1 MSKPI
6 LLGLGLMLLSNL
18 ALAETT
24 ATRLF
29 AIEFSTGP
37 TWDAAKPPHE
47 QAHFAEHSANLQRLR
62 KAEALRIGARLGE
75 RGLIVIA
82 AADEAAAKA
91 EIEQDPS
98 VKAGVFVY
106 QLNEFRV
113 FYGGSVEAPAR
124 KKP

>member
-1 MSKPI
+1 M
-6 LLGLGLMLLSNL
+6 
-18 ALAETT
+18 
-24 ATRLF
+24 
-29 AIEFSTGP
+29 
-37 TWDAAKPPHE
+37 
-47 QAHFAEHSANLQRLR
+47 
-62 KAEALRIGARLGE
+62 
-75 RGLIVIA
+75 IA

>member
-62 KAEALRIGARLGE
+62 KAEARAHILAGLLIAVGNIDEVVALIRASSDPDVAYRRAIGRAG
-75 RGLIVIA
+75 
-82 AADEAAAKA
+82 ADR
-91 EIEQDPS
+91 DRCS
-98 VKAGVFVY
+98 
-106 QLNEFRV
+106 R
-113 FYGGSVEAPAR
+113 
-124 KKP
+124 